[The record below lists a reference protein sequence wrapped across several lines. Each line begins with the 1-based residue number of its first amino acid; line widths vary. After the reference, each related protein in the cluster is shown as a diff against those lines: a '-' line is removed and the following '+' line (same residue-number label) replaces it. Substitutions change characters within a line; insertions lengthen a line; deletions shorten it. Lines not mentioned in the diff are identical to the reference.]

1 MADIPRQ
8 STTWQRPLC
17 PPETTWGSPPSRTVI
32 PSSRMEVFYSTV
44 VPGEGLLSSLER
56 YPLTCH
62 GKIYFSIYRHA
73 THIYMHSD
81 IHNITTCHTH
91 EHTHLQTNSKVTI
104 LGNTTDIR
112 HERWRALEGLL
123 PQVLSFRVFTSGSAP
138 GEQWL
143 LMRHP
148 LSKQQT
154 WWSFPVPLSRV
165 VTSPTGTHDPTS
177 LTF

>member
-1 MADIPRQ
+1 MADIPSQ

-44 VPGEGLLSSLER
+44 VPGEGLLSSLEI

-62 GKIYFSIYRHA
+62 GNIYFSIYRHA

-91 EHTHLQTNSKVTI
+91 KHTHLQTNSKVTI
-104 LGNTTDIR
+104 PGNTTDIR
-112 HERWRALEGLL
+112 REQWRAMEGLL
-123 PQVLSFRVFTSGSAP
+123 PQVLAFRVTRKLRTSSNLLVCAYVLLTPPWGIPAP
-138 GEQWL
+138 L
-143 LMRHP
+143 LVALRP
-148 LSKQQT
+148 PS
-154 WWSFPVPLSRV
+154 SR
-165 VTSPTGTHDPTS
+165 
-177 LTF
+177 